1 MASIRKRGERWQVRI
16 QLSGHPEASKTF
28 PNKKDALLWAKKTE
42 SDMERGVWLGI
53 KQVDIS
59 IQDALARYSEEVT
72 PSKKGASRELNRI
85 KHLIGYKI
93 ATKNLC
99 SVRGSDVA
107 EFRDT
112 LIGKGYAPA
121 TVKKF
126 LELLSSLFNTAI
138 SEWGYESLSNP
149 VRQVKKPIV
158 RNGRVRRLKLDEEAA
173 LIRASLLHKGG
184 WLSSVIVLAIET
196 AMRRG
201 EIAALRIEDIDFQSR
216 VAILRETKNGETRI
230 VPLSLRAMCAIESLA
245 SGKSAGRLVGVNAD
259 AITGAFQTAVKRASL
274 IDLRVHD
281 LRHEGVSRLFEK
293 GLNALEVA
301 AISGHKTLSML
312 QRYTHLKATDLVKKL
327 D

>member
-53 KQVDIS
+53 KHVDIS

-85 KHLIGYKI
+85 KHLMGYKI

-107 EFRDT
+107 EFRDA

-126 LELLSSLFNTAI
+126 LEVLSSLFNTAI
-138 SEWGYESLSNP
+138 SEWGYESLGNP

-158 RNGRVRRLKLDEEAA
+158 RNGRTRRLDAKEEYALLDAA
-173 LIRASLLHKGG
+173 SEHRGG
-184 WLSSVIVLAIET
+184 WLMSVIILAIET

-201 EIAALRIEDIDFQSR
+201 EVAALRIEDINLEKR
-216 VAILRETKNGETRI
+216 IATLHETKNGDSRL
-230 VPLSLRAMCAIESLA
+230 VPLSSRAIQAIKVLINKRVS
-245 SGKSAGRLVGVNAD
+245 GRLVGVNAD
-259 AITGAFQTAVKRASL
+259 AITGAFHTAVKRAGL
-274 IDLRVHD
+274 TNLRVHD
-281 LRHEGVSRLFEK
+281 LRHEGVSRLFER
-293 GLNALEVA
+293 GLNPLEVA

-312 QRYTHLKATDLVKKL
+312 QRYTHLKAVDLVKKL
-327 D
+327 E

>member
-53 KQVDIS
+53 KHVDIS

-85 KHLIGYKI
+85 KHLMGYKI

-107 EFRDT
+107 EFRDA

-126 LELLSSLFNTAI
+126 LEVLSSLFNTAI
-138 SEWGYESLSNP
+138 SEWGYESLGNP
-149 VRQVKKPIV
+149 VRHVKKPIV
-158 RNGRVRRLKLDEEAA
+158 RNGRTRRLDAKEEYALLDAA
-173 LIRASLLHKGG
+173 SEHRGG
-184 WLSSVIVLAIET
+184 WLMSVIILAIET

-201 EIAALRIEDIDFQSR
+201 EVAALRIEDINLEKR
-216 VAILRETKNGETRI
+216 IATLHETKNGDSRL
-230 VPLSLRAMCAIESLA
+230 VPLSSRAIQAIKVLINKRVS
-245 SGKSAGRLVGVNAD
+245 GRLVGVNAD
-259 AITGAFQTAVKRASL
+259 AITGAFHTAVKRAGL
-274 IDLRVHD
+274 TNLRVHD
-281 LRHEGVSRLFEK
+281 LRHEGVSRLFER
-293 GLNALEVA
+293 GLNPLEVA

-312 QRYTHLKATDLVKKL
+312 QRYTHLKAVDLVKKL
-327 D
+327 E

>member
-53 KQVDIS
+53 KHVDIS

-85 KHLIGYKI
+85 KHLMGYKI

-107 EFRDT
+107 EFRDA

-126 LELLSSLFNTAI
+126 LEVLSSLFNTAI
-138 SEWGYESLSNP
+138 SEWGYESLGNP

-158 RNGRVRRLKLDEEAA
+158 RNGRTRRLDATEEYALLDAA
-173 LIRASLLHKGG
+173 SEHRGG
-184 WLSSVIVLAIET
+184 WLMSVIILAIET

-201 EIAALRIEDIDFQSR
+201 EVAALRIEDINLEKR
-216 VAILRETKNGETRI
+216 IATLHETKNGDSRL
-230 VPLSLRAMCAIESLA
+230 VPLSSRAIQAIKVLINKRVS
-245 SGKSAGRLVGVNAD
+245 GRLVGVNAD
-259 AITGAFQTAVKRASL
+259 AITGAFHTAVKRAGL
-274 IDLRVHD
+274 TNLRVHD
-281 LRHEGVSRLFEK
+281 LRHEGVSRLFER
-293 GLNALEVA
+293 GLNPLEVA

-312 QRYTHLKATDLVKKL
+312 QRYTHLKAVDLVKKL
-327 D
+327 E

>member
-42 SDMERGVWLGI
+42 SDMERGVWLDI
-53 KQVDIS
+53 KRVDIS

-85 KHLIGYKI
+85 KHLMGYKI

-99 SVRGSDVA
+99 SVRGSDIA
-107 EFRDT
+107 EFRDY
-112 LIGKGYAPA
+112 LMGKGYAPA

-126 LELLSSLFNTAI
+126 LEVLSSLFNTAI

-158 RNGRVRRLKLDEEAA
+158 RNGRTRRLAASEENLLLDAA
-173 LIRASLLHKGG
+173 AKHKGG
-184 WLSSVIVLAIET
+184 WLKPVILLTIET

-201 EIAALRIEDIDFQSR
+201 EVAALRIEDINLEKR
-216 VAILRETKNGETRI
+216 IATLHETKNGDSRL
-230 VPLSLRAMCAIESLA
+230 VPLSSRAIQAIKVLMNERVN
-245 SGKSAGRLVGVNAD
+245 GRLVGVNAD
-259 AITGAFQTAVKRASL
+259 AITGAFHTAVKRAGL
-274 IDLRVHD
+274 TNLRVHD
-281 LRHEGVSRLFEK
+281 LRHEGVSRLFER
-293 GLNALEVA
+293 GLNPLEVA

-312 QRYTHLKATDLVKKL
+312 QRYTHLKATDLVRKL
-327 D
+327 E

>member
-16 QLSGHPEASKTF
+16 QLSGHPAASKTF
-28 PNKKDALLWAKKTE
+28 SNKKDALLWAKKTE
-42 SDMERGVWLGI
+42 SDMERGVWLDI

-85 KHLIGYKI
+85 KHLMEYKI

-107 EFRDT
+107 EFRDA

-126 LELLSSLFNTAI
+126 LEVLSSLFNTAI
-138 SEWGYESLSNP
+138 SEWGYESLGNP

-158 RNGRVRRLKLDEEAA
+158 RNGRTRRLTASEEYLLLDAA
-173 LIRASLLHKGG
+173 AKHKGG
-184 WLSSVIVLAIET
+184 WLKPVILLAIET

-201 EIAALRIEDIDFQSR
+201 EIAALRIEDIDLQR
-216 VAILRETKNGETRI
+216 RIAVLHETKNGDSRL
-230 VPLSLRAMCAIESLA
+230 VPLSSKAIHAIKNLINDRVN
-245 SGKSAGRLVGVNAD
+245 GRLVGVNAD
-259 AITGAFQTAVKRASL
+259 AITGAFHTAVIRAG
-274 IDLRVHD
+274 INDFRVHD

-293 GLNALEVA
+293 GLNPLEVA

-312 QRYTHLKATDLVKKL
+312 QRYTHLQATNLVKKL

>member
-16 QLSGHPEASKTF
+16 QLSGHPETSKTF
-28 PNKKDALLWAKKTE
+28 PNRKDAQLWAKKTE
-42 SDMERGVWLGI
+42 SEMERGVWLGI
-53 KQVDIS
+53 KQIDMPIH
-59 IQDALARYSEEVT
+59 DALTKYSQEVT
-72 PSKKGASRELNRI
+72 PGKKGASRELNRI
-85 KHLIGYKI
+85 KHLMGYKI
-93 ATKNLC
+93 ATKNIC

-107 EFRDT
+107 EFRDC
-112 LIGKGYAPA
+112 LIDKGYAPA

-158 RNGRVRRLKLDEEAA
+158 RNGRVRRLKLGEEAA

-216 VAILRETKNGETRI
+216 VATLRETKNGETRI

-245 SGKSAGRLVGVNAD
+245 RGKSVGRLVGVNAD
-259 AITGAFQTAVKRASL
+259 AITGAFHTAVKRASL
-274 IDLRVHD
+274 TDLRVHD

-327 D
+327 G

>member
-72 PSKKGASRELNRI
+72 PIKKGASRELNRI
-85 KHLIGYKI
+85 KHLIGYRI

-107 EFRDT
+107 EFRDA

-126 LELLSSLFNTAI
+126 LEVLSSLFNTAI
-138 SEWGYESLSNP
+138 SEWGYESLGNP

-158 RNGRVRRLKLDEEAA
+158 RNGRARRLTASEEYLLLDAA
-173 LIRASLLHKGG
+173 AKHKGG
-184 WLSSVIVLAIET
+184 WLKPVILLAIET

-201 EIAALRIEDIDFQSR
+201 EIAALRIEDIDLQR
-216 VAILRETKNGETRI
+216 RIAVLHETKNGDSRL
-230 VPLSLRAMCAIESLA
+230 VPLSSKAIYAIKNLIN
-245 SGKSAGRLVGVNAD
+245 GRVNGRLVGVNAD
-259 AITGAFQTAVKRASL
+259 AITGAFHTAVIRAG
-274 IDLRVHD
+274 INDFRVHD

-293 GLNALEVA
+293 GLNPLEVA

-312 QRYTHLKATDLVKKL
+312 QRYTHLQATDLVKKL